1 MILLYKLRHIN
12 KAISCYNSKEYYKA
26 NKTITMVFHTRTK
39 KTIII
44 IMINVM
50 VAKVHQTNKA
60 SFTVK

>member
-1 MILLYKLRHIN
+1 
-12 KAISCYNSKEYYKA
+12 
-26 NKTITMVFHTRTK
+26 MVFHTRTK